1 MNAFRR
7 IAVVAFLMSC
17 IAATLFAAPAGA
29 ALKSWTVRVIKVNDG
44 DTFDVDRNFDGS
56 IDYRVRLIGINTPE
70 GHWKWS
76 NALQRRIWV
85 TPERPKCQSWY
96 AYRRLR
102 GLVEGKRVVLKA
114 ADFDSI
120 GTGSR
125 KLRFVHRIS
134 DGKDINALLLRE
146 GLAVAYPNQPE
157 PSRNADYNRLA
168 KTAANRGIGLWNPFA
183 CANDGPARDAKL
195 RVRARWVVDSDS
207 RLNDEYVRV
216 QNLGAQPVSLKGWV
230 LRESSTRYYFFED
243 VNVLAGGSITVH
255 SGAGVDDT
263 DSPAP
268 KLHKHVYAQHAG
280 NGFDFWSRPDDGALA
295 QERTVFGHVN
305 ASRPGYRD
313 RQNVRGDGAYLYDPH
328 RDLRAWMTYPCLTS
342 TNKTCADPTLDS
354 RDISVDVDWKQAT
367 LDGDGESVT
376 LTNTSR
382 QTIDLSGYMVD
393 SWPWN
398 TEIARGAVLAPGE
411 RYTIHI
417 LSAGSGPLEQTW
429 NGPTHRDMF
438 FCKAGERND
447 YLELRRME
455 GHVAVRWQCFG

>member
-1 MNAFRR
+1 MNIFCR
-7 IAVVAFLMSC
+7 IAVVAFLTSC
-17 IAATLFAAPAGA
+17 IAATLPAAPAGA

-44 DTFDVDRNFDGS
+44 DTFDVDSNFDRR
-56 IDYRVRLIGINTPE
+56 IDYKVRLIGINTAE

-76 NALQRRIWV
+76 KALRRQIWV
-85 TPERPKCQSWY
+85 TPERPKCHSWY

-102 GLVEGKRVVLKA
+102 GLIEGKRVVLKA
-114 ADFDSI
+114 ADFNST
-120 GTGSR
+120 GTANR

-146 GLAVAYPNQPE
+146 GLGVAGGNRSE

-168 KTAANRGIGLWNPFA
+168 KTAANRGIGMWNPFA
-183 CANDGPARDAKL
+183 CPNDGPAKDAKL

-207 RLNDEYVRV
+207 RLNDEYVRIENV
-216 QNLGAQPVSLKGWV
+216 GAKPVSLKGWV
-230 LRESSTRYYFFED
+230 LRETGHRSYFFKD

-263 DSPAP
+263 DSPTP
-268 KLHKHVYAQHAG
+268 ELHKHLYSLNATKG
-280 NGFDFWSRPDDGALA
+280 FWSGPGSGALS
-295 QERTVFGHVN
+295 QERDVHSRKD

-313 RQNVRGDGAYLYDPH
+313 AQIAYSDGAYLYDPH

-342 TNKTCADPTLDS
+342 TNRTCADPTLDNG
-354 RDISVDVDWKQAT
+354 DIAVDVDWKQAT

-376 LTNTSR
+376 LTNTSSR
-382 QTIDLSGYMVD
+382 TIDLSGYMVD

-398 TEIARGAVLAPGE
+398 TEIARGAVLARGE
-411 RYTIHI
+411 KYTIHI
-417 LSAGSGPLEQTW
+417 FSQGSGPLEQTW
-429 NGPTHRDMF
+429 NGPAHADMF

-455 GHVAVRWQCFG
+455 GHVAVRWQCFS